1 MFIAMGVGSVRAV
14 FATLFYVIFVQLS
27 ALQSVAASEFSL
39 PFYLNAFAKRLLPQ
53 PPILTSI
60 TLKKNTL
67 LLSMRPKER
76 IALLSSMR
84 PEERP
89 NFQWKCLAEAL
100 YFEARGEQVEGQF
113 AVAEVILNRVDSPKF
128 PDSICTVV
136 NQGTGRKHA
145 CQFSY
150 TCDGKLE
157 RVANGAAYEQVVRIA
172 RVMIDGGT
180 RRLTEGATYYHT
192 TAVRPSWAR
201 RFEHTAT
208 IGVHKFYKPVRRVA
222 KK

>member
-67 LLSMRPKER
+67 LFSMRPKER
-76 IALLSSMR
+76 IALLTSKR

-180 RRLTEGATYYHT
+180 RRLTEGATYYHS

-201 RFEHTAT
+201 RFEHTVT